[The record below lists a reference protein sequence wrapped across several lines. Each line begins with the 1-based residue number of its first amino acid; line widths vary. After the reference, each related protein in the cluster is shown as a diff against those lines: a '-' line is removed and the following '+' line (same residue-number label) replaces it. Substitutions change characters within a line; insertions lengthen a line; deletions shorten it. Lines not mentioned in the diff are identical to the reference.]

1 MALTLRQLR
10 YFVSIVESGS
20 LAAASARLNVAHT
33 ALSLQVR
40 GMEDF
45 LGVTL
50 LERHSRGVRVT
61 PEGAELERRAREIL
75 ALVEDAERCM
85 RRTGRGPE
93 RRVLRVGAPPAVARV
108 LGAEVILA
116 VARQFEEIALHLIEG
131 WSGDLQARLLQG
143 DLDMMIGYFV
153 TPVPELSHLALFD
166 EGFVFAAAPD
176 LAAGTTQI
184 SLAEALSHDLVF
196 YGARSISWQVAHGA
210 GQRFGLNV
218 RVLHECESIEVWRSF
233 LVRGLGSAITPFG
246 AIAEEFHQG
255 ALVVR
260 EIVCGEGPVA
270 AGNSVTPGP
279 ARGMVQAPAPTMPL
293 QSRLSLAVR
302 AEPGAMPPG
311 FVEFLADH
319 VTGRYM
325 RLGPYYRPFP
335 DGRPLLSRIS
345 EASA

>member
-10 YFVSIVESGS
+10 YFVSIVEAGS

-50 LERHSRGVRVT
+50 LERHSRGVRAT
-61 PEGAELERRAREIL
+61 PEGEELEQRARQIL

-85 RRTGRGPE
+85 RRTGRPPE
-93 RRVLRVGAPPAVARV
+93 CRVLRVGTPPAVARV

-116 VARQFEEIALHLIEG
+116 VAGQFPQIALHLIEG

-153 TPVPELSHLALFD
+153 TPIPELSHLALFD
-166 EGFVFAAAPD
+166 ESFVFAAAPE
-176 LAAGTTQI
+176 LAAGRRPI
-184 SLAEALSHDLVF
+184 SVAEALSHELVF

-210 GQRFGLNV
+210 AQRLGLSV
-218 RVLHECESIEVWRSF
+218 RVLRECESIEVWRSF

-246 AIAEEFHQG
+246 AIAEEFHKG

-260 EIVCGEGPVA
+260 EIVGGEGPGAA
-270 AGNSVTPGP
+270 AGRAAPSRGAPGS
-279 ARGMVQAPAPTMPL
+279 AAPGMPL
-293 QSRLSLAVR
+293 QGRLSLAVR
-302 AEPGAMPPG
+302 AEPGALPPG

-319 VTGRYM
+319 VAGRYM

-335 DGRPLLSRIS
+335 DGQPLLNRITEPS
-345 EASA
+345 G